1 MSVAWDMLSPHQQE
15 AAKAAARLIEE
26 AELQFMMMLFSAGG
40 VGAVIG
46 NIELVDAVRLIEGAL
61 MAAKTTASYT
71 EIDMGRPN

>member
-1 MSVAWDMLSPHQQE
+1 MSRPWDMLSPHQQE

-46 NIELVDAVRLIEGAL
+46 NIEPCDAVRLIEGAL
-61 MAAKTTASYT
+61 IAAKTTESYT
-71 EIDMGRPN
+71 EIATDRMN

>member
-1 MSVAWDMLSPHQQE
+1 MSAWAMLSPHQQE

-40 VGAVIG
+40 VGAVLG
-46 NIELVDAVRLIEGAL
+46 NIEPVDAVRLIEGAL
-61 MAAKTTASYT
+61 IAAKTTASYT

>member
-26 AELQFMMMLFSAGG
+26 AELQFMMMLFSDGG
-40 VGAVIG
+40 VGAVLG
-46 NIELVDAVRLIEGAL
+46 NIEPVDAVRLIEGAL
-61 MAAKTTASYT
+61 TAAKNTESYA

>member
-40 VGAVIG
+40 VRAVIG
-46 NIELVDAVRLIEGAL
+46 NIEPVDAVRLIEGAL
-61 MAAKTTASYT
+61 IAAKTTESYT
-71 EIDMGRPN
+71 EIAADRMN

>member
-1 MSVAWDMLSPHQQE
+1 MSRAWDMLSPHQQE

-40 VGAVIG
+40 VGAVLG
-46 NIELVDAVRLIEGAL
+46 NIEPVDAVRLIEGAL
-61 MAAKTTASYT
+61 IAAKTTASYT

>member
-1 MSVAWDMLSPHQQE
+1 MSRAWDMLAPHQQE
-15 AAKAAARLIEE
+15 AAKAAARLIEQ

-46 NIELVDAVRLIEGAL
+46 NIEPVDAVRLIEGAL
-61 MAAKTTASYT
+61 MAAKTTESYA

>member
-46 NIELVDAVRLIEGAL
+46 NIEPVDAVRLIEGAL
-61 MAAKTTASYT
+61 IAAKTTESFT
-71 EIDMGRPN
+71 EIATDRMN

>member
-1 MSVAWDMLSPHQQE
+1 MSRAWDMLAPHQQE

-26 AELQFMMMLFSAGG
+26 AELQFMMMLFSTDG

-46 NIELVDAVRLIEGAL
+46 NIEPVDAVRLIEGAL
-61 MAAKTTASYT
+61 MAAKTTESYA